1 MNKLELLK
9 EIMNLKGDYKL
20 DNDWVIRNVLNI
32 NSNELRSEKIRRIWK
47 KVFPSGHAAKV
58 LETIKILNMVKINP
72 V

>member
-47 KVFPSGHAAKV
+47 KD
-58 LETIKILNMVKINP
+58 TQ
-72 V
+72 